1 MGSFNDF
8 KVILNL
14 LNFVDNS
21 FSSDLDFKSLSV
33 GSHDF
38 LTSSGN

>member
-1 MGSFNDF
+1 MGSKEI

-14 LNFVDNS
+14 LNFTENL
-21 FSSDLDFKSLSV
+21 FSSDLDFKSVTV

-38 LTSSGN
+38 LTSVGSH